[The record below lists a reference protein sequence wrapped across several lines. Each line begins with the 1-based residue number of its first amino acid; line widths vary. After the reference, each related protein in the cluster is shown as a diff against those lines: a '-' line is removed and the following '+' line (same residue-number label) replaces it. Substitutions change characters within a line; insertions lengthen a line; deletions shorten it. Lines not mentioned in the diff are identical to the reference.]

1 MIFLPSNAML
11 HDTEPPRAAALPP
24 VMNEEAVALVS
35 RNGFAEL
42 VYGLLCYGVRR
53 DIDMQD
59 AAGGIGG
66 TPGLDMALLV
76 QSELFA
82 HEEVFCSECRR

>member
-1 MIFLPSNAML
+1 
-11 HDTEPPRAAALPP
+11 
-24 VMNEEAVALVS
+24 MNEEAVALVS

-59 AAGGIGG
+59 AAVGIGG
-66 TPGLDMALLV
+66 APDHDRGAV
-76 QSELFA
+76 R
-82 HEEVFCSECRR
+82 CRA